1 MANTHPIRDLGYLAW
16 SNDLAWMEGQSGK
29 RWDVAVKSENQRF
42 ARALAPLKNRV
53 REFQRDLEA
62 ASESEKGK
70 AWKWSGWAVKKA
82 EYSPVETWC
91 MPHTSFS
98 VDAWDADAAGDHFA
112 AAVAVEGGY
121 ERFNLQIYSVDKKN
135 KTKAKP
141 ELINTIERVGPYA
154 AFLNKKTLIYLGSE
168 ADHRYNSVHAYDVR
182 SGKTTTL
189 FELSDSPK
197 THNLELRR
205 VEDGSVSVIE
215 SDFVDER
222 LGIISESGINW
233 VTEASKIIVLAHD
246 TWIKDGK
253 TSLGLPSPFTDYLEA
268 ISLKGGWAV
277 TLSHGIRT
285 LWKLGSNGVN
295 PRSMVYIW
303 GEIHYDV
310 REPTRLSV
318 SDMRY
323 EPYTIE
329 TGGKDW
335 KLSNTLPYPF
345 VSAYYNTVAPT
356 FVVTSQIFGE
366 KPKGLLVT
374 AYGAYGFPT
383 KIGRLVQRWSPLLK
397 AGWAIASVAVPGSGD
412 HNLAW
417 RFQGQAT
424 GRKIA
429 VDTLCYTVKD
439 LQEELGIEPA
449 KTALYGRS
457 AGGLLVAA
465 VLNESPGLVGA
476 LYMESPYVDAMRTMT
491 NPKFPLTVLESK
503 EFGAG
508 TNPTDVISLGA
519 WSPMERIPSEGYP
532 GVFMVARTDMADL
545 EVYPY
550 EVLKYI
556 TRARG
561 EGAKGQP
568 KLLSITTD
576 KGHFTTDQE
585 TRAEDLALLDKYIGS
600 NKNLSNKYKMNAV
613 TMPPMMRKNRSNGMT
628 RKNRDRKDKNR
639 ANKNRSNKNRSNK
652 NRSNKNRSNK
662 NRKNKNRTNRNRKNR
677 N

>member
-29 RWDVAVKSENQRF
+29 RWDAAVKSENQRF

-70 AWKWSGWAVKKA
+70 AWKWSGWAIKKA

-91 MPHTSFS
+91 MPQTGFS
-98 VDAWDADAAGDHFA
+98 VDAWDADVAGDHFA

-168 ADHRYNSVHAYDVR
+168 ADHRYNSVHAYDLR

-205 VEDGSVSVIE
+205 VEDGSVSVID

-329 TGGKDW
+329 TGDKDW

-356 FVVTSQIFGE
+356 FVVTSQVFGE

-429 VDTLCYTVKD
+429 VDTLCSTVKD

-561 EGAKGQP
+561 EGSRGEGSRGEGAKGQP

-613 TMPPMMRKNRSNGMT
+613 TVPPMMRK
-628 RKNRDRKDKNR
+628 
-639 ANKNRSNKNRSNK
+639 
-652 NRSNKNRSNK
+652 
-662 NRKNKNRTNRNRKNR
+662 
-677 N
+677 